1 MTRGMNSTEMQKKN
15 RLLVFRI
22 LQERGMIT
30 RAEMAVELN
39 LQKATITNII
49 NEFFDMG
56 IVEVGGDGASGRR
69 GEKLKLKVDNVYT
82 MSIGLTRKDY
92 QFGIFDLQ
100 GRQLKHLRY
109 QFAKEE
115 PFREIMDRLK
125 REAVDLVKEYGDEH
139 ILGICLAVP
148 GLFINRPERNEEV
161 FMVSQF
167 EDLSKINVHEELEE
181 VLGRKILIKHDA
193 KLSVYAEWHCAE
205 EIKGIERGS
214 LAVVRSRGYGIG
226 CGFVVNGNIVNGHM
240 GLAGEAGYMGINFN
254 RHKKGEENKGT
265 FEYCA
270 GVESVVRYTGERLYE
285 FPESPLDEN
294 STYME
299 VFEAYKKGDK
309 LADWAVGKVAWML
322 GYGIANIIYLINP
335 DCIIIGP
342 DYPDTEDFIS
352 RIRKS
357 VRNFVPEYIE
367 RSAVIRYSK
376 INEDSFLLGGY
387 YYTLETLCKR
397 DNIFELIKNAKSHE

>member
-1 MTRGMNSTEMQKKN
+1 
-15 RLLVFRI
+15 
-22 LQERGMIT
+22 
-30 RAEMAVELN
+30 
-39 LQKATITNII
+39 
-49 NEFFDMG
+49 
-56 IVEVGGDGASGRR
+56 
-69 GEKLKLKVDNVYT
+69 
-82 MSIGLTRKDY
+82 
-92 QFGIFDLQ
+92 
-100 GRQLKHLRY
+100 
-109 QFAKEE
+109 
-115 PFREIMDRLK
+115 
-125 REAVDLVKEYGDEH
+125 
-139 ILGICLAVP
+139 
-148 GLFINRPERNEEV
+148 
-161 FMVSQF
+161 
-167 EDLSKINVHEELEE
+167 
-181 VLGRKILIKHDA
+181 
-193 KLSVYAEWHCAE
+193 
-205 EIKGIERGS
+205 
-214 LAVVRSRGYGIG
+214 
-226 CGFVVNGNIVNGHM
+226 M

-270 GVESVVRYTGERLYE
+270 GVESVVRYTGERLHE

-387 YYTLETLCKR
+387 YYTLEILCKR